1 MNALCLVSCLM
12 RESKLFKMFTSL
24 LEKYSWVLL
33 SLHLV
38 WFKATLLL
46 RREQT
51 YCISPLVEK
60 EIWLLLIK
68 IWLSGTFWLV
78 VYHSQC
84 LQLCEKGQQYGLL
97 DRHWRLDAHLSASG
111 EELYRRLMQGV
122 LKEEQHIEYERG
134 TGCLNYLISIFV
146 RIFSIWIFSPCRASP
161 IFSFLELVQY
171 KKWYWIWLKV
181 DLVI

>member
-1 MNALCLVSCLM
+1 MNALWLVSCLM
-12 RESKLFKMFTSL
+12 WESKLFKMFTSL

-38 WFKATLLL
+38 WFRATLLL

-60 EIWLLLIK
+60 EIWLLLRK

-84 LQLCEKGQQYGLL
+84 LQLSEKGQQYGLL
-97 DRHWRLDAHLSASG
+97 DCHWRLDAPHLSAAG
-111 EELYRRLMQGV
+111 EEIYRRLMRGV
-122 LKEEQHIEYERG
+122 PKEEQNIEYERE
-134 TGCLNYLISIFV
+134 TGCLNYFISIFSYFLD
-146 RIFSIWIFSPCRASP
+146 IDFSPWDHFR
-161 IFSFLELVQY
+161 FSGF
-171 KKWYWIWLKV
+171 
-181 DLVI
+181 